1 MSRGG
6 AGTIRLPVVTAVVVS
21 YNTRE
26 LLLACLASLQ
36 GVTCPL
42 EIVVVDNASADGSV
56 EAVRTD
62 FPDVRVIANA
72 ENVGFSRANNLGI
85 RAATAAYVL
94 VLNSDA
100 AVTPGAVETMVE
112 ELHRRRDLAIVG
124 PRTLSADG
132 TIQVS
137 FGPDLTPWNEWRQ
150 GRLVRGVKARKA
162 GALRR
167 ANERASQ
174 DHEPDWVSGS
184 CFLARR
190 DVLEQVGLFDEGFF
204 LYEEDVDLCLRVR
217 KAGYRV
223 AFTPRAVVVHHL
235 GRSMETASSRAREE
249 YKRSH
254 LRFYEKHRHPLWTW
268 LLRLWSR
275 R

>member
-1 MSRGG
+1 VSV
-6 AGTIRLPVVTAVVVS
+6 LPVVTAVVVS

-26 LLLACLASLQ
+26 LLLACLASLR

-42 EIVVVDNASADGSV
+42 EVVVVDNASADGSAD
-56 EAVRTD
+56 AVRAQ
-62 FPDVRVIANA
+62 FPDARLIAGS
-72 ENVGFSRANNLGI
+72 ENVGFSRANNAGI

-100 AVTPGAVETMVE
+100 TVTPGAVETMVE
-112 ELHRRRDLAIVG
+112 VLHRRRDVAIVG
-124 PRTLSADG
+124 PRTLSPDG

-150 GRLVRGVKARKA
+150 RRLVRGVKARRTA
-162 GALRR
+162 ALRE
-167 ANERASQ
+167 ANERASS
-174 DHEPDWVSGS
+174 DHEPAWVSGS

-217 KAGYRV
+217 QAGYRV
-223 AFTPRAVVVHHL
+223 VFTSRAVVLHHL
-235 GRSMETASSRAREE
+235 GRSMETASERAREE
-249 YKRSH
+249 YRRSH
-254 LRFYEKHRHPLWTW
+254 LRFYEKHNHPLWTW
-268 LLRLWSR
+268 LLRVWSR
-275 R
+275 A